1 MQPYGK
7 NLDKVIALGF
17 GCIVFIV
24 GAQHLFDN
32 ASKLLFVLMVTILFQ
47 ITACIIC
54 YDIKR
59 LEPKLQLILFLGM
72 LLIFS
77 MSVGIGEMLQYLIEL
92 YF

>member
-17 GCIVFIV
+17 GGIVLIV
-24 GAQHLFDN
+24 GAQHLFVN
-32 ASKLLFVLMVTILFQ
+32 GLKIVFVLVVTVFFQ
-47 ITACIIC
+47 LISCVIC
-54 YDIKR
+54 KDIKR
-59 LEPKLQLILFLGM
+59 LELKLQLILFLGM

-77 MSVGIGEMLQYLIEL
+77 MSIGIGEMLQYLVEL